1 MSEIVQSGHPALS
14 KAAHD
19 VPVSEITSPSVQRL
33 ITDLKK
39 TLAAEP
45 LGVAIA
51 APQIGT
57 PLRIFVV
64 SGNAL
69 AKRAEKAPGTVPDT
83 VFINP
88 HFIKLSK
95 KKKMLHEG
103 CLSVRGMW
111 GMVQRSEKATLHAL
125 TENAMPININA
136 EGLLAHIFQHEM
148 DHLDGIL
155 YTTKAEELFEEKEEA
170 HAHG

>member
-1 MSEIVQSGHPALS
+1 MKEIVQTGHPAL
-14 KAAHD
+14 KAKALE
-19 VPVSEITSPSVQRL
+19 VPPGEITSPKIRTL
-33 ITDLKK
+33 IAEMREA
-39 TLAAEP
+39 LANEP

-51 APQIGT
+51 APQLGASV
-57 PLRIFVV
+57 RIFVV

-88 HFIKLSK
+88 VFVKLSK
-95 KKKMLHEG
+95 KKKLLHEG
-103 CLSVRGMW
+103 CLSVRGLW
-111 GMVQRSEKATLHAL
+111 GMVERSEKATIHAL
-125 TENAMPININA
+125 TERAMPITVNA

-155 YTTKAEELFEEKEEA
+155 YIEKADEIFEEKEPEL
-170 HAHG
+170 HE